1 MLDFHET
8 YSRMSDDQLLDVAM
22 EIDSLTPPARVAFD
36 VEMQKRRLGTTA
48 IAEHREIRRA
58 ARLEAEGQPRLAW
71 SVGEFGTELIGAR
84 DFKPDGS
91 FLTTKWIILF
101 WVPLIPLKSLR
112 IRYVGPRRPRLF
124 GGWSSGHVVCSEH
137 SIDIRQVASTYAFMA
152 LFFVGWAV
160 LKWLHAGPVILYSA
174 LGAWICLLLFMRWR
188 AKRKGMRAS

>member
-8 YSRMSDDQLLDVAM
+8 YSRMSDDQLLDLAL
-22 EIDSLTPPARVAFD
+22 ETESLTPPARIAFD

-48 IAEHREIRRA
+48 IEEHREIRRA
-58 ARLEAEGQPRLAW
+58 AQLEIEGPPPLVW
-71 SVGEFGTELIGAR
+71 NIGLFGTELIGAR
-84 DFKPDGS
+84 DCKPDGS

-112 IRYVGPRRPRLF
+112 IRHVGPRRPRLF

-137 SIDIRQVASTYAFMA
+137 SIDIRQVALTYAFMA

-160 LKWLHAGPVILYSA
+160 LELLHAGSVILYSA
-174 LGAWICLLLFMRWR
+174 LGAWICLLFFMQWR